1 MSCVNTYSI
10 STITRACDASR
21 RTHTTF
27 LGNLPCN
34 THNISVYLPCTRVS
48 ARSCVRQCRW
58 RQISS
63 LSLCLVQN
71 LMRECYAGLFF
82 EYDPPVVTSISTDH
96 GSIAGGLAI
105 TVTGYGFGMADTQPA
120 VSIGLSPCE
129 EDSWISDTS
138 MRCTTPAGQVR
149 ACVTLRQRRRS
160 VVW

>member
-1 MSCVNTYSI
+1 MNAV
-10 STITRACDASR
+10 
-21 RTHTTF
+21 
-27 LGNLPCN
+27 L
-34 THNISVYLPCTRVS
+34 
-48 ARSCVRQCRW
+48 
-58 RQISS
+58 
-63 LSLCLVQN
+63 
-71 LMRECYAGLFF
+71 GLFF

-149 ACVTLRQRRRS
+149 ACVTRRQRRRS
-160 VVW
+160 VVWCVRGGRRTKGGDARAETSTEIETVTEIETATY